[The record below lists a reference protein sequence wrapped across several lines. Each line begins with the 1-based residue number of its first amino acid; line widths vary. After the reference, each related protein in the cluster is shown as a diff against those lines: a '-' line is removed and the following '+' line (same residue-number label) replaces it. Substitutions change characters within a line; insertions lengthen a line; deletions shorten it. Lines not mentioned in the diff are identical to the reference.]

1 MEVQELIRSAEG
13 YFILGDDEEGFK
25 TLDSAMEK
33 YRDEPEAGEFLYVK
47 ATELCRDH
55 RTDTE
60 KAKGKKLL
68 KEYVDR
74 FPKGN
79 HFPKVLSQIHGDL
92 ASGEQEKQYRTTI
105 ELHPQ
110 SNERPWAM
118 LQLASLIGQSNPE
131 EALSLRRR
139 LVAGR
144 PASEQA
150 YRALAALAREDFEAG
165 RLKDA
170 GEKLRKCLFDFPGLP
185 CGTFQGEDELLE
197 QVAHKNPELRL
208 PEGKTLPEY
217 TPHWKEGECW
227 EMTAAGASSEE
238 VTG

>member
-1 MEVQELIRSAEG
+1 MNSRFRRYVLTAIIVLCRLPAAGEAENEQKGMEVQELIRSAEG

-25 TLDSAMEK
+25 TLDAAMEK
-33 YRDEPEAGEFLYVK
+33 YGDEPEAGEFLYVK

-68 KEYVDR
+68 KEYVDQ

-92 ASGEQEKQYRTTI
+92 ASGEQEKQYRTII

-118 LQLASLIGQSNPE
+118 LQLASLIAQSNPE
-131 EALSLRRR
+131 EAHTLRHRHEVHSRGRNGNHVPQTLVPGEADVLDSERLLDKPYSLPN
-139 LVAGR
+139 LPPTMGAECNEEKEVAAFG
-144 PASEQA
+144 
-150 YRALAALAREDFEAG
+150 
-165 RLKDA
+165 
-170 GEKLRKCLFDFPGLP
+170 
-185 CGTFQGEDELLE
+185 
-197 QVAHKNPELRL
+197 
-208 PEGKTLPEY
+208 
-217 TPHWKEGECW
+217 
-227 EMTAAGASSEE
+227 
-238 VTG
+238 